1 MKEEKLLGFMAANYN
16 CAQSV
21 LCYFAERLGLDEELA
36 MKIATGFEMGM
47 YESSTCG
54 ALMGGIL
61 ALNLKFGSLN
71 FEERID
77 LSKKIALLKSRFEE
91 EMKYTV
97 CEDLLQ
103 MRIFEGNNL
112 QKAMETGLLEMVC
125 KPCVIC
131 AVTIVED
138 LIEN

>member
-21 LCYFAERLGLDEELA
+21 LCYFAEQLGLDEELA
-36 MKIATGFEMGM
+36 MKISTGFEMGM

-54 ALMGGIL
+54 ALMGGVL
-61 ALNLKFGSLN
+61 VLNLKFGSLN
-71 FEERID
+71 FEERVA
-77 LSKKIALLKSRFEE
+77 LAEKIALLKSRFKEK
-91 EMKYTV
+91 MKSTL

-103 MRIFEGNNL
+103 MRIFEGDNL
-112 QKAMETGLLEMVC
+112 EKAIHTGLLERVC
-125 KPCVIC
+125 KPCVIS

-138 LIEN
+138 LMEN